1 MRNSVAMRI
10 APWLLSGL
18 LLAGCGRMPEQEA
31 RTMIQPLPPPADT
44 PLAQAIAPRVS
55 QHPDLTG
62 IYTLSDG
69 RSAFAT
75 RGLLVEAAHATL
87 DVQYYIWHDD
97 LSGVLLLEALQ
108 RAAERGVRVRLL
120 LDDNGIAGLDPV
132 LVALDAHPNLE
143 VRLYNPFPNRRFK
156 PLGYLTEFR
165 RLNRR
170 MHNKSLTVDGVATI
184 IGGRNIGDEYFG
196 ASEGVNF
203 ADLDVLAVGQ
213 VVGEVSSL
221 FERYWGSASAYPLAA
236 VVRSPPGDAAAL
248 LRARYDA
255 LGGEAAARG
264 YLEALDRSPLVKD
277 VVRGDLP
284 FDWVTARMVA
294 DDPEKTLARGSAHAG
309 ALLAPRLAAAIGH
322 PARRFD
328 IVSPY
333 FVPGREGTAL
343 LAELA
348 GGGVELRVL
357 TNSLAAT
364 DVAAVHAGYAKRRR
378 ALLGSGVQLWEL
390 KATSHEGATL
400 GDWVRT
406 LGGSGAS
413 LHAKTFAVDGRLAF
427 VGSFNFDPRSA
438 ALNTEMGFVL
448 DSPRLAEAIH
458 AAFDDT
464 VPHAAW
470 AVRLD
475 SDGRLRWLDTAIEP
489 PQVFEREPDTGR
501 LERAFVGVLS
511 LLPIDALL

>member
-1 MRNSVAMRI
+1 
-10 APWLLSGL
+10 
-18 LLAGCGRMPEQEA
+18 
-31 RTMIQPLPPPADT
+31 MIQPLPPPADT

-294 DDPEKTLARGSAHAG
+294 DDPEKTLARGTPGPCSRRASPPRSDTRPVASTSSRHTSCRAARARLCSPNSRAAG
-309 ALLAPRLAAAIGH
+309 SSCVCLPTRSRPPMLRPCM
-322 PARRFD
+322 PATR
-328 IVSPY
+328 S
-333 FVPGREGTAL
+333 
-343 LAELA
+343 
-348 GGGVELRVL
+348 
-357 TNSLAAT
+357 
-364 DVAAVHAGYAKRRR
+364 VAAPCSAR
-378 ALLGSGVQLWEL
+378 ACSSG
-390 KATSHEGATL
+390 
-400 GDWVRT
+400 
-406 LGGSGAS
+406 
-413 LHAKTFAVDGRLAF
+413 
-427 VGSFNFDPRSA
+427 N
-438 ALNTEMGFVL
+438 
-448 DSPRLAEAIH
+448 
-458 AAFDDT
+458 
-464 VPHAAW
+464 
-470 AVRLD
+470 
-475 SDGRLRWLDTAIEP
+475 
-489 PQVFEREPDTGR
+489 
-501 LERAFVGVLS
+501 
-511 LLPIDALL
+511 